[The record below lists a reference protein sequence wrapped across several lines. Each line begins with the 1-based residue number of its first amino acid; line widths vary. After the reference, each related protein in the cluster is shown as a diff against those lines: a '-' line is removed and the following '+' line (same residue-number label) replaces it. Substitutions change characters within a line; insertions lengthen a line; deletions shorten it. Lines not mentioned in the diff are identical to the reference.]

1 MVLPPHNTR
10 YCDFSAIL
18 RLFIG
23 RVFQNLRG
31 SRHFI
36 HSSVSAHDKAIGS
49 CHRIRYE
56 LVVIRV
62 TLLPNKRIL
71 PLTRCLL
78 MGDPNIVSYIDGK
91 YYDYRCLMIFLK
103 RFFSRKD
110 FYYMVISGTASYSCT
125 GKYAYTIK
133 ETMDFSLADADAV
146 RGVDTQSFS

>member
-1 MVLPPHNTR
+1 MVLPPQNTR
-10 YCDFSAIL
+10 YCDFFAIL
-18 RLFIG
+18 SLFIG

-91 YYDYRCLMIFLK
+91 YYDYRCLMIFFKTFFLSK
-103 RFFSRKD
+103 RFLLLGDFRHSKLFMYGQICLYDKRNYGFFSCRRRC
-110 FYYMVISGTASYSCT
+110 SQRC
-125 GKYAYTIK
+125 
-133 ETMDFSLADADAV
+133 
-146 RGVDTQSFS
+146 